1 MYVSF
6 RTKQLIL
13 GKSLTRFCEK
23 AGTEMIGCKRHLLS
37 DTDKVCP
44 VDSRLR
50 SECGD
55 ANADAFLCVTCLT
68 VMSLSLSIL
77 FYYFFYLI
85 FSFSNYP

>member
-13 GKSLTRFCEK
+13 GKSLTRSYEK

-37 DTDKVCP
+37 DTDKVRP

-55 ANADAFLCVTCLT
+55 ANADAFLCHALDGYVF
-68 VMSLSLSIL
+68 SLN
-77 FYYFFYLI
+77 

>member
-6 RTKQLIL
+6 QMKQLIL
-13 GKSLTRFCEK
+13 GKSLTRSCEK

-37 DTDKVCP
+37 DTDKVCR
-44 VDSRLR
+44 VDSHLS

-55 ANADAFLCVTCLT
+55 ANADAFLSVT
-68 VMSLSLSIL
+68 SIL
-77 FYYFFYLI
+77 FNHYFSLI